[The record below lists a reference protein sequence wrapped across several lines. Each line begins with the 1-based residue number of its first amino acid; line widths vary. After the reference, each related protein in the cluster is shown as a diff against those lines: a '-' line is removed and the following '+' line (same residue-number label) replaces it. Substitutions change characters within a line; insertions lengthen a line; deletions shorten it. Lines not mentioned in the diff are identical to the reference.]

1 MAKTTINSEMAVT
14 QTATFDGKVTI
25 NTLEINGSG
34 DTIDKFAKESLTIAT
49 FNLGGHAT
57 AVQTITVT
65 GVIQSDFVVPAKPV
79 DVDDGIVVIGQ
90 SIADNVVLKF
100 NNTSNSPATSTATSI
115 DVLIISFA

>member
-1 MAKTTINSEMAVT
+1 MAVT

-49 FNLGGHAT
+49 FTLAGHAT

-65 GVIQSDFVVPAKPV
+65 GVASGDFILPAKPA
-79 DVDDGIVVIGQ
+79 DTDDEIVVVGH
-90 SIADNVVLKF
+90 AATDDVVIKF